1 MSIAFGSLY
10 YIVLDETAGYGDVR
24 LLLGLVG
31 FSVFSVVYWAF
42 TDDLRI
48 YAFVQ
53 GYFLLT
59 IPVYYILFSERVR
72 YENYKQLFVS
82 LGFYALA
89 KITEK
94 FDKQVFALTGR
105 TISGHTLKHL
115 LAGVATGWG
124 ILILQQRRQ

>member
-1 MSIAFGSLY
+1 MS
-10 YIVLDETAGYGDVR
+10 
-24 LLLGLVG
+24 

-72 YENYKQLFVS
+72 YENYKQIFVS

-89 KITEK
+89 KMTEK

-105 TISGHTLKHL
+105 TVSGHTLKHL
-115 LAGVATGWG
+115 LAGIATGWG